1 MHKPLAAWL
10 TLMLLSMTTHP
21 LPTCANEEI
30 PNLSAEALAKEAS
43 VSLSKGDLKNAV
55 IAAAKAADLNP
66 DDTEAQD
73 KLVKAWEEALKNNPL
88 DPANHIGLGNA
99 FQLRGDFSQAEQ
111 EYQQAI
117 RFSPGKNNPVA
128 SRLLQVLPDA
138 MRFEKAKRAKQE
150 EIIKPFIRA
159 TKEKLEKNW
168 HPPQHRGLLITKQ
181 KIKVDPTG
189 TIIKTE
195 VLIPS
200 GVANEDASVSD
211 VFKTTP
217 LPALPAGLKFAEL
230 YLSFMSDGSM
240 NMVEVNTAGGTP
252 PRAMPSSQT
261 PPAREKDV
269 DFGPYMAD
277 LQRRIK
283 REWFPPKGNERKRVR
298 VEFTVDHSGA
308 VSNVVIKDS
317 SGLPEADQ
325 AALKAV
331 KSAAPFKVLPTGAKE
346 HVDLTF
352 TFDYNAFSGGGHAE
366 LLKK

>member
-10 TLMLLSMTTHP
+10 TLTLLSMNAQP
-21 LPTCANEEI
+21 LRTYANDEI

-43 VSLSKGDLKNAV
+43 VSVSKSDLKNAV
-55 IAAAKAADLNP
+55 VAAAKAADLDP

-73 KLVKAWEEALKNNPL
+73 ALVTVWVEALKNNPL
-88 DPANHIGLGNA
+88 DPANHIGLGKA
-99 FQLRGDFSQAEQ
+99 FQLRGDFGQAEQ

-138 MRFEKAKRAKQE
+138 MRFEKAKRAKRE
-150 EIIKPFIRA
+150 EIIKPFVLA

-189 TIIKTE
+189 AIIKTE

-240 NMVEVNTAGGTP
+240 NMVEVSTSDGRP
-252 PRAMPSSQT
+252 LHAMPLSQT
-261 PPAREKDV
+261 IPEPKDV

-277 LQRRIK
+277 LQRRVK

-298 VEFTVDHSGA
+298 VEFTVDRSGA

-331 KSAAPFKVLPTGAKE
+331 KSAAPFKALPNGAKD
-346 HVDLTF
+346 HIDLNF
-352 TFDYNAFSGGGHAE
+352 TFDYNVFSGGGHAAP
-366 LLKK
+366 LKK